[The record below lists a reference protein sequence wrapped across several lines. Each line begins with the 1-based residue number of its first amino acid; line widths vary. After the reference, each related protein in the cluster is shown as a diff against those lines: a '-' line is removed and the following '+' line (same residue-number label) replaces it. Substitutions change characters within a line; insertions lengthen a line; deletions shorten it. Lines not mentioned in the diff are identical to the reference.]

1 MGAGSKIARFLP
13 NNEYQAAISANAP
26 TALNPFATMA
36 DLSGL
41 GENMANADLILSDH
55 RTHDG
60 NGFDYDFSNLGEYI
74 LQTAGLLTLE
84 SDGGIEIKSTSGDLL
99 IQTITAGNNIVF
111 DMQNN
116 GAIVLPLNTDPTV
129 NVTTPLSGMLS
140 YNSTSDEPEYYNGT
154 SWVSLAGGGGGGN
167 TIYTANDSLVGDR
180 TVGMGAFKLSLSGT
194 GKMFVGAEVG
204 TAKFNV
210 DNGTGTGFTTSF
222 SRDFD
227 AGVGLNGHLFTTNP
241 RGSEVRKVRTNGT
254 AFSIFNEW
262 TIGSSRKSFDFIASV
277 NNNYLSVFQS
287 TNGTTENVR
296 IGEIDSWW
304 VPRNT
309 TAFGF
314 AFGHTSPTAGTVH
327 LDNLD
332 LKVEGTTD
340 VNLLI
345 TDFSTNQLS
354 IGSTPYANV
363 KASITNAEAQTYSF
377 LVLNQAT
384 TQEFGVM
391 ETGVVY
397 TNGQLSISMGTS
409 PTSSADLIMNGDI
422 ETATTGWIYFGD
434 AGTDGS
440 WRMSPNGGSD
450 FLHQRREVGVWVTK
464 QTITP

>member
-1 MGAGSKIARFLP
+1 MISRYLP
-13 NNEYQAAISANAP
+13 DNEYKAAISANAP

-116 GAIVLPLNTDPTV
+116 GAIVLPLNADPTV

-167 TIYTANDSLVGDR
+167 TLYTANDSLVGDR

-227 AGVGLNGHLFTTNP
+227 AGVGLNGHLFTVNP

-277 NNNYLSVFQS
+277 NNNYFSIFQS

-296 IGEIDSWW
+296 IGEIGSWW

-314 AFGHTSPTAGTVH
+314 GFGHTSPTAGSVH
-327 LDNLD
+327 VKNMDVRMDGASLSTEFFFDYSANRTHIGA
-332 LKVEGTTD
+332 GTTGLSKLNIYGD
-340 VNLLI
+340 LEIVGGANGSI
-345 TDFSTNQLS
+345 YEDRTTTTKYRVYIDNNQL
-354 IGSTPYANV
+354 
-363 KASITNAEAQTYSF
+363 
-377 LVLNQAT
+377 L
-384 TQEFGVM
+384 
-391 ETGVVY
+391 
-397 TNGQLSISMGTS
+397 
-409 PTSSADLIMNGDI
+409 
-422 ETATTGWIYFGD
+422 W
-434 AGTDGS
+434 
-440 WRMSPNGGSD
+440 
-450 FLHQRREVGVWVTK
+450 EVA
-464 QTITP
+464 